1 MFPLI
6 RIPVILDLGHI
17 LMISWNLS
25 CLLKGPE
32 SKYKSHSEA
41 LRLGFQQMTFSEH
54 RSVHNK
60 GIYLYRDV
68 CVCVMY
74 GLFIRMG
81 GKYSCNR
88 LF

>member
-1 MFPLI
+1 MRLFLWVGSVHVFPLI

-68 CVCVMY
+68 CVCV
-74 GLFIRMG
+74 
-81 GKYSCNR
+81 CVCVCV
-88 LF
+88 